1 MMKLEVAKWLNHAPT
16 NSSTLQVC
24 LVFQVACPGC
34 FEHALPAL
42 LACAS
47 KFDPRDVE
55 FVAVATAFEDFE
67 LNTLENTRAL
77 VESGVVVGPTRR
89 LYDKCDLDLSQ
100 IPVGFDKLTR
110 GVPDAAE
117 VDAHAT
123 VLLRHFGLPEAARD
137 KVRASLC
144 DREWTASTFHG
155 NLLFG
160 TPSWLVYK
168 PQTLELVHSQFGDL
182 DEHSLAE
189 LLAKRIP
196 RKQFDT
202 ITITRT

>member
-1 MMKLEVAKWLNHAPT
+1 MEKNRTELILDINEWLNHPPK
-16 NSSTLQVC
+16 NRSTLQVC

-42 LACAS
+42 LACAA

-67 LNTLENTRAL
+67 LNTLENARAL

-89 LYDKCDLDLSQ
+89 LYDKCDLDFSK
-100 IPVGFDKLTR
+100 IPVGFDRVTR
-110 GVPDAAE
+110 GVPDAQE
-117 VDAHAT
+117 VDAYTTA
-123 VLLRHFGLPEAARD
+123 LLRRFGLPEAARQE
-137 KVRASLC
+137 VRASVS

-155 NLLFG
+155 NMLFG

-168 PQTLELVHSQFGDL
+168 PQTLELVHSQFGAQEDL
-182 DEHSLAE
+182 EGLVAWC
-189 LLAKRIP
+189 LNNP
-196 RKQFDT
+196 R
-202 ITITRT
+202 